1 MLRSITAKQF
11 IEWEAYA
18 RLEPFNELRAD
29 ARAALIASYI
39 FNMAVNVKDRKELE
53 HFMLNYGEKKS
64 QKKQTPEEQVEMIKA
79 FVQQFAVA
87 RD

>member
-53 HFMLNYGEKKS
+53 HFMLNYSGEVKN
-64 QKKQTPEEQVEMIKA
+64 KQTPEEQINLIKM
-79 FVQQFAVA
+79 FVGAYAQAK
-87 RD
+87 D